1 MLIGMDCLVGTKQL
15 VLVSQYLMQS
25 LRRSSKVQ
33 IWKPHFKIW
42 LKPGGE
48 DRLRAF
54 RVSLML
60 AVIEDAEPKQMRCLS
75 SFERYKAALARQRRA
90 LKRVKWNNG

>member
-42 LKPGGE
+42 LKPGA
-48 DRLRAF
+48 DRIA
-54 RVSLML
+54 
-60 AVIEDAEPKQMRCLS
+60 
-75 SFERYKAALARQRRA
+75 
-90 LKRVKWNNG
+90 